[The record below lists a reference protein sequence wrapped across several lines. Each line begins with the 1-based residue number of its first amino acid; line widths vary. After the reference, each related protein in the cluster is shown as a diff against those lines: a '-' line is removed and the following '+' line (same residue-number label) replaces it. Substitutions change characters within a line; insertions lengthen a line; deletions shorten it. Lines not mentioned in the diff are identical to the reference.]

1 MLPDV
6 LEVPHLHDVRI
17 LIFAPY
23 IWSAPIPSPFS
34 LYQANMDKLDTSK

>member
-1 MLPDV
+1 MLPDL

-17 LIFAPY
+17 LIFAAC

-34 LYQANMDKLDTSK
+34 LYQANVDKLDTSK